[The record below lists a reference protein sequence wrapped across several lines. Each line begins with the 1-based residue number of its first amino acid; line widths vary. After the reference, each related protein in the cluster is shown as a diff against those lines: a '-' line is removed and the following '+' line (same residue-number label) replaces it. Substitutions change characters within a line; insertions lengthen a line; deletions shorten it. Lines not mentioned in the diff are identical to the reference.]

1 MGCGRARK
9 QRERGGRGGMKIG
22 EMRRDERKEEGRR
35 EGRCASELERIM
47 GIMGDVDDEGGL
59 VGGGGA
65 GMESAVDFD
74 GDFVHFAATLL
85 GYLLAL
91 VILFLDDDQIDQLH
105 VRQHLEAVAN
115 DLPIGSMVVAGYR
128 PIALVGPEHC
138 PQGLDSGSLGPDVQ
152 VTCNSC
158 SPGEEPVGLVRSQD
172 LVRACLHEVRP
183 LPLEAERT

>member
-1 MGCGRARK
+1 
-9 QRERGGRGGMKIG
+9 MKIG

-47 GIMGDVDDEGGL
+47 RIMGDVDDEGGL

-85 GYLLAL
+85 GYLLALGARDLHLAL